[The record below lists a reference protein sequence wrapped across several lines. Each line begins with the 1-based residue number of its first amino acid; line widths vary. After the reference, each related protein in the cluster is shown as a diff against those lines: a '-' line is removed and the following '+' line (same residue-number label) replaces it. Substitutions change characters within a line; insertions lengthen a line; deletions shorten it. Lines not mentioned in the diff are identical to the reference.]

1 MKSNLELEGKT
12 HEHLSRVVEA
22 VLHKS
27 RDLILRHVHSPRA
40 PWLSVKA
47 TGIFEPI
54 RQSLWNQ
61 NEIFKGVFGFQIDF
75 WTKRHR
81 FGSTMP
87 GAIKS
92 VQK

>member
-27 RDLILRHVHSPRA
+27 RDLILGHVHFPTA
-40 PWLSVKA
+40 LWLWVKA
-47 TGIFEPI
+47 TEIFEPI

-61 NEIFKGVFGFQIDF
+61 NEIFKGVFGFKLIFEQNDIV
-75 WTKRHR
+75 
-81 FGSTMP
+81 
-87 GAIKS
+87 S
-92 VQK
+92 VQQRPVL